1 MATGDTN
8 EGKVWIEFDITR
20 KTSQSKFKGEAD

>member
-20 KTSQSKFKGEAD
+20 KTSQSKFKWEAD